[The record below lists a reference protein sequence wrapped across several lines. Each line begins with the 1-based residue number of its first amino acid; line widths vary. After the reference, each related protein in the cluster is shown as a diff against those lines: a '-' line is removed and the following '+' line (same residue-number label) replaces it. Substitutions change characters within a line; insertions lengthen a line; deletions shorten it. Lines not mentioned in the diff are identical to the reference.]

1 MIHQKNKKTIPFITA
16 SKRIKYLGINLPK
29 EAEYLYSKN
38 HKTPMKILK
47 MTQTEGKIYC
57 VFGLEE
63 STLLK

>member
-1 MIHQKNKKTIPFITA
+1 MIYQKNKETIPFITA

-38 HKTPMKILK
+38 HKAPMTILK
-47 MTQTEGKIYC
+47 MTQTNGKIYC

-63 STLLK
+63 STL